1 MKIILNG
8 YGAMNERVAHLAEN
22 RGHEIAA
29 IILSKKVSTL
39 PCLYIRQIRNAS
51 RS

>member
-29 IILSKKVSTL
+29 IILSKKSQHPTL
-39 PCLYIRQIRNAS
+39 SIH
-51 RS
+51 